1 MKKRKI
7 ALICV
12 VAITPLLLIAAFL
25 LLVLP
30 YINAASS
37 MPEGATLSLTDL
49 GDGDFELSW
58 PSGENAGSYRV
69 RVLDSAGERVFEAV
83 SDTTECTLEGL
94 DEKSVTIEIIPV
106 GHFSLLGGEHEREG
120 EPFSLALNLKSPGAP
135 TVEWTVDEDA
145 DTLLAQPER
154 MAGLE
159 YLLYEVS
166 DLGRRQLAD
175 TASGKLLAAFG
186 EDEILGLPEYGS
198 QYSFIVCAVVS
209 GEGYTIT
216 GLPSET
222 YLLERED
229 LLGDTGELTI
239 ESAGDNSYILSWT
252 EAKGDYYE
260 IQARTGAGDWQTLAQ
275 VDCDAELTYYTGTL
289 KSCREYTFR
298 IAGYDEGVEES
309 VSSSDEQSFTTERSS
324 KYCTIWPLTEL
335 AVYSDAQMNEQLEY
349 TVPAAAAYCVLEEAN
364 GMFRVRVSDGVY
376 GWIDSNFCLINL
388 SEYLGELLS
397 YDITNSYASKY
408 LVHGYVIPEVSDTVI
423 TGYEY
428 IKLAE
433 DVYLVPYLY
442 PCCEKLYEAA
452 NAALADGYRLKI
464 YDSYRPQMATRYIYD
479 TTELIIDDPLPEEDF
494 YGEVPDDLPEEENL
508 TYRRL
513 VTEGS
518 YSLPNF
524 LARSGS
530 MHNMGIALDLT
541 LENAETGE
549 ELEMETD
556 MHDLSVYSVISRNN
570 ENANLLD
577 KYMKNAG
584 FGGLTSEWWHFQDNE
599 TREALALN
607 IYMYY
612 GVSCAGWTAD
622 DNGWRYRNADGSYIQ
637 GRSAEIGGVTYEFDS
652 DGYCLQEE
660 R

>member
-12 VAITPLLLIAAFL
+12 VAIMPLLLIAAFL

-166 DLGRRQLAD
+166 DLGRRQLAG

-198 QYSFIVCAVVS
+198 PYSFIVCAVVS

-260 IQARTGAGDWQTLAQ
+260 IQARAGTGDWQTLAQ

-408 LVHGYVIPEVSDTVI
+408 LVHGYVIPEVSNTVI
-423 TGYEY
+423 TGYEH

-660 R
+660 Q